1 MWMDAYVQDTL
12 IRERIA
18 EAHREGARRQL
29 LRSAGPA
36 TAQRRPWAVLQ
47 HFVEAIST
55 LWLKGRKERM
65 AVR

>member
-1 MWMDAYVQDTL
+1 MDSYVEDTL

-18 EAHREGARRQL
+18 EAQREGVRRQL
-29 LRSAGPA
+29 LRSARPA

-47 HFVEAIST
+47 FFVDAIST
-55 LWLKGRKERM
+55 LWLKSRKERM